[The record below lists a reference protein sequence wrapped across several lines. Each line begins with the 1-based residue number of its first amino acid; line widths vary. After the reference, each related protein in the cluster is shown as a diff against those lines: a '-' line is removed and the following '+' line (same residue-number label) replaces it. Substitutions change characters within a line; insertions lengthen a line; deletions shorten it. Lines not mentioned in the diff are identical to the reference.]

1 MTQTAYVAPVTPGT
15 VLGLHDILRVTFAEE
30 PHFFVPDH
38 VAYLNFKAQVDN
50 LMRRMEAGGFS
61 LAPASDVNVPPGA
74 VAWTIDFIAPS
85 GYAVVGPAL
94 SQMDEALEYGLIV
107 NSNAYIAR
115 VEKVR
120 GADAGSPGAGDERA
134 GTSLTFEEQL
144 QQTELGAV
152 LARVFGRAVVGLAV
166 LGGVALL
173 LVYSPELKTALG
185 IGRRVLPRPA
195 HD

>member
-1 MTQTAYVAPVTPGT
+1 MTQTLYVSPVTPGT
-15 VLGLHDILRVTFAEE
+15 VLGFHDVLRVTFAEE

-50 LMRRMEAGGFS
+50 LIRRMEAGGFS

-74 VAWTIDFIAPS
+74 KVWTIDFIAPS

-120 GADAGSPGAGDERA
+120 GAAAGAPDAGDDRA

-144 QQTELGAV
+144 QQTELGAM
-152 LARVFGRAVVGLAV
+152 LARVFGKAIIGLVVVGGITLAIIY
-166 LGGVALL
+166 A
-173 LVYSPELKTALG
+173 P
-185 IGRRVLPRPA
+185 
-195 HD
+195 